1 MSPRSTAFFHDE
13 KTFWHVPGGL
23 HALFLPVGGWVQPM
37 AGSGMAESPDSKRRI
52 KSLMDASGLS
62 ARLDVLGAPLASE
75 ADLLRV
81 HPLDYLRRFKA
92 ASDAGGGDL
101 GEVAPFGPGSYEIA
115 CLSAGLVIAAMESVL
130 LGRHRNAFAL
140 SRPPGHHCRREHSM
154 GFCLFNN
161 IAVAI
166 EALKARHGLGRV
178 AVIDWDVHHGNGTQ
192 EIFYERDDVLTLSLH
207 QENCFPPG
215 YSGAEDRGQ
224 GAGLGFNVNIP
235 LQPGGG
241 HASYAYAFERLVEP
255 VVDRFRPDFI
265 VVASGLDANGV
276 DPLARMQLHPE
287 SFRFMMGRV
296 RALAERHCAG
306 RVVVVHEG
314 GYSEVCVP
322 FCGLAVL
329 EELSGHRTEVQD
341 PFSDFFALQQP
352 SERFDAFQRTLID
365 EMAGLHGL

>member
-1 MSPRSTAFFHDE
+1 MKTTAFFHDE
-13 KTFWHVPGGL
+13 RTFWHVPGGL

-52 KSLMDASGLS
+52 KSLMDVSGLT
-62 ARLDVLGAPLASE
+62 AQLDVLSAPMASE
-75 ADLLRV
+75 EDLQRV
-81 HPLDYLRRFKA
+81 HPPSYLQQFKA

-101 GEVAPFGPGSYEIA
+101 GEFAPFGPGSYEIA
-115 CLSAGLVIAAMESVL
+115 KLSTGLAIAAMDSVL
-130 LGRHRNAFAL
+130 QGRHRNAFAL
-140 SRPPGHHCRREHSM
+140 TRPPGHHCLREHSM

-166 EALKARHGLGRV
+166 ETMKARHGLGRV

-192 EIFYERDDVLTLSLH
+192 EIFYDRPDVLTLSLH
-207 QENCFPPG
+207 QENSFPPG
-215 YSGAEDRGQ
+215 YSGAEDRGT

-241 HASYAYAFERLVEP
+241 HAAYMHAFERIVTP
-255 VVDRFRPDFI
+255 VIDRYRPELI

-287 SFRFMMGRV
+287 SFRQMMRQV
-296 RALAERHCAG
+296 NALAAKHCDG

-314 GYSEVCVP
+314 GYSEACVP
-322 FCGLAVL
+322 FCGLAVV
-329 EELSGHRTEVQD
+329 EELSGHRTEVED
-341 PFSDFFALQQP
+341 PFSEFFGLQQP
-352 SERFDAFQRTLID
+352 SARFDAFQRELMG
-365 EMAGLHGL
+365 EMAALHGL